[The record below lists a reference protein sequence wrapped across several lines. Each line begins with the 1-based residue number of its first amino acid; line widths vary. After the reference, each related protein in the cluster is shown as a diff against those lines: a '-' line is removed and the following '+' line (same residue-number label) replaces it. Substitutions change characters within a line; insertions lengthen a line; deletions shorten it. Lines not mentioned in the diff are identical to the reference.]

1 VLLVNWGVFIYAV
14 ATGRVL
20 EAALGYF
27 INPLLSVL
35 LGMVILR
42 ERLRPL
48 QWLAMAFACAGV
60 VQLAVRSGG
69 LPWIAL
75 VLASSFGLYGLL
87 RKTAPVDA
95 LAGSTIETALMAP
108 FGVAYLAW
116 LHVAGRSAFTQG
128 DLSTD
133 ALLVSAGL
141 VTAVP
146 LVWFTAAARRLPLAT
161 VGFLQYIAPTGQFL
175 VGLLVFHEP
184 FGARDLI
191 AFGCIW
197 AGLLVFTVDIAR
209 GRR

>member
-1 VLLVNWGVFIYAV
+1 VVV
-14 ATGRVL
+14 
-20 EAALGYF
+20 
-27 INPLLSVL
+27 
-35 LGMVILR
+35 LR

-48 QWLAMAFACAGV
+48 QWVAIALAFVGV
-60 VQLAVRSGG
+60 LERAVQTGG

-75 VLASSFGLYGLL
+75 VLAGSFGLYGFL

-108 FGVAYLAW
+108 FGVGYMVW
-116 LHVAGRSAFTQG
+116 LHVAGRSAFARG
-128 DLSTD
+128 DWSID
-133 ALLVSAGL
+133 ALLVSAGI

-184 FGARDLI
+184 FGARDLV

-197 AGLLVFTVDIAR
+197 AGLSVFMVDIAQ
-209 GRR
+209 RRR